1 MFKASW
7 VSSPKDCV
15 FPETIPEEASSL
27 EEERVVI
34 FRLPASSNIMD
45 QSFYTVNPPLH
56 KYLSLFFSN
65 KNLKKKNFRPMPVYY
80 NNRIIDKQSQHQHQV
95 QNNQCPTIQD
105 HLQDLIL
112 IKLIKLIVVQPI
124 KYAKK
129 ILCFLCILFFFY

>member
-45 QSFYTVNPPLH
+45 QSFYTVNPPLNTAA
-56 KYLSLFFSN
+56 YFFLT
-65 KNLKKKNFRPMPVYY
+65 K
-80 NNRIIDKQSQHQHQV
+80 
-95 QNNQCPTIQD
+95 T
-105 HLQDLIL
+105 
-112 IKLIKLIVVQPI
+112 
-124 KYAKK
+124 
-129 ILCFLCILFFFY
+129 